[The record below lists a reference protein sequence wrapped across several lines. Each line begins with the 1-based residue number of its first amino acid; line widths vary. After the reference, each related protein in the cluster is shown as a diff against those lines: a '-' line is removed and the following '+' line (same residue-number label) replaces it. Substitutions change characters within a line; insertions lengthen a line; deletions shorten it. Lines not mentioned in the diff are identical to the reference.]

1 MQINVA
7 LAGNPNSGKTT
18 MYNVLTGSAQYVGN
32 WPGVT
37 VEKKEGNY
45 KKDKNVKIIDL
56 PGIYSLSPYTLE
68 EVVSRNYL
76 LNEKPDVILNMV
88 DASNIERNLYLTT
101 QMLELGIPV
110 VIALN
115 MMDVVRKRGDKIDV
129 EKLKKELGCE
139 IVEVSALRQEG
150 ITALMDKVVDSAR
163 SKKTQEVAFRFCDD
177 VESAIDK
184 ISKTSSVSS
193 EKNKR
198 WTAIKIFERDEK
210 LLETFEFKGNDR
222 TEIESII
229 EEVEKS
235 HDDDSESIITNERYE
250 VITKAINSAV
260 QKVKV
265 KVSMSDKI
273 DSIVT
278 NRILALPIFVFVM
291 WLVYYIS
298 VSKVGTPASD
308 FVNNNIF
315 GDGVVPKAITEWLEA
330 AGVNEVL
337 KSLIVDGIVAGVGA
351 VLGFLPL
358 IIVLYLCLG
367 LLEDIGYMSRVAFVM
382 DRIFR
387 KFGLS
392 GKSFIPFLIG
402 TGCSVPVIM
411 GARNI

>member
-37 VEKKEGNY
+37 VEKKEGKY
-45 KKDKNVKIIDL
+45 RKDKNVNIIDL

-101 QMLELGIPV
+101 QLLELGIPV

-129 EKLKKELGCE
+129 DKLKKEFGCD

-150 ITALMDKVVDSAR
+150 IDTLMTKVVDSAR
-163 SKKTQEVAFRFCDD
+163 SNKQQEVAFKFCDE
-177 VESAIDK
+177 VEVAIAK
-184 ISKTSSVSS
+184 ISSTSSVSS

-198 WTAIKIFERDEK
+198 WTAIKVFERDEK

-222 TEIESII
+222 AEIESII
-229 EEVEKS
+229 EEVEKN

-265 KVSMSDKI
+265 AVSMSDKI

-278 NRILALPIFVFVM
+278 NRILSLPIFIFVM

-308 FVNNNIF
+308 FVNDNLF
-315 GDGVVPKAITEWLEA
+315 GDGIVPAKITEWPEA
-330 AGVNEVL
+330 AGVSEVL
-337 KSLIVDGIVAGVGA
+337 KGLIVDGIVAGVGA

-358 IIVLYLCLG
+358 IVVLYLCLG

-382 DRIFR
+382 DRVFR

-392 GKSFIPFLIG
+392 GKSFIPF
-402 TGCSVPVIM
+402 
-411 GARNI
+411 

>member
-37 VEKKEGNY
+37 VEKKEGKY
-45 KKDKNVKIIDL
+45 RKDKNVNIIDL

-76 LNEKPDVILNMV
+76 LNEKPDVLLNMV

-101 QMLELGIPV
+101 QLLELGIPV

-150 ITALMDKVVDSAR
+150 IDTLMNKVVDSAR
-163 SKKTQEVAFRFCDD
+163 SNKQQEVAFKFCDE
-177 VESAIDK
+177 VEVAIAR
-184 ISKTSSVSS
+184 ISSTSSVSS

-198 WTAIKIFERDEK
+198 WTAIKVFERDEK

-222 TEIESII
+222 SEIESII
-229 EEVEKS
+229 EEVEKN

-265 KVSMSDKI
+265 AVSMSDKI

-278 NRILALPIFVFVM
+278 NRILSLPIFIFVM
-291 WLVYYIS
+291 WLLYYIL
-298 VSKVGTPASD
+298 VSKG
-308 FVNNNIF
+308 
-315 GDGVVPKAITEWLEA
+315 GDP
-330 AGVNEVL
+330 
-337 KSLIVDGIVAGVGA
+337 SS
-351 VLGFLPL
+351 GFL
-358 IIVLYLCLG
+358 
-367 LLEDIGYMSRVAFVM
+367 
-382 DRIFR
+382 
-387 KFGLS
+387 K
-392 GKSFIPFLIG
+392 
-402 TGCSVPVIM
+402 
-411 GARNI
+411 